1 MNDILGREVEQGDLV
16 FILDAYGSGVV
27 LKLAK
32 VVGFTRT
39 LVKLERPD
47 CLKTRQYFLNNNIQ
61 MEINQ
66 TSKKKSNGLLKTS
79 NEDAVRWI
87 ENNFEGNPHYDREQ
101 HTEYLTQRREVYTE
115 YFIG

>member
-1 MNDILGREVEQGDLV
+1 MNDILGRVVAQGDLV
-16 FILDAYGSGVV
+16 FTLDAYGSGVS

-39 LVKLERPD
+39 LVKLEMPD
-47 CLKTRQYFLNNNIQ
+47 CLNTRQHFLVYNIQ
-61 MEINQ
+61 MEINKA
-66 TSKKKSNGLLKTS
+66 SKKKSNGLLKTS

-87 ENNFEGNPHYDREQ
+87 ENNFEAQPQEPVL
-101 HTEYLTQRREVYTE
+101 HTEYLRQRREAYIE